1 MLREVDQTRE
11 VVIFA
16 DECNPS
22 VRLSF
27 GSDTAVAIEA
37 KNADT
42 PALVGTW
49 RTVSVSQL
57 LRDNKTV
64 KSAA

>member
-1 MLREVDQTRE
+1 VTLRTNV
-11 VVIFA
+11 
-16 DECNPS
+16 NPS
-22 VRLSF
+22 VRLPL
-27 GSDTAVAIEA
+27 GSDTGVAIEA